1 MESPDLTLSPGDI
14 LRTRVDHI
22 DASLDACF
30 LDAGPYGMLFV
41 PLAGIAATTVA
52 DLVPGVSVC
61 AQVVAPKRATKLP
74 RASVNIEFSG
84 RTSVLVLDG
93 CAIMAG
99 DSQPARPEVFVS
111 KKLAGV
117 RRAELAEKLQAAVED
132 PACGIPAMLGAVC
145 GPVTIILRSSADEA
159 PWDGVLSSVVVQV
172 TEAAAFTVLAR
183 TSSAPALLMAEKPDA
198 DGDSTIGS
206 TMQPAYNNT
215 QDALDGRRIDLVC
228 GAQVVFEHTEAM
240 WTVAVRAPQA
250 DIDAGQANAEVA
262 QAVVEAVLEYDVR
275 GVVAIRML
283 GPMPLDAF
291 NDLVD
296 DMSDGMSEDKTRISG
311 DAALSVVLIER
322 KGRTI

>member
-30 LDAGPYGMLFV
+30 LDAGPYGTLFV
-41 PLAGIAATTVA
+41 PLAGISATTVA
-52 DLVPGVSVC
+52 DLVPGASVC

-84 RTSVLVLDG
+84 RSSVLVLDG
-93 CAIMAG
+93 CAIMAQ
-99 DSQPARPEVFVS
+99 DSPAKPEVFVS

-117 RRAELAEKLQAAVED
+117 RRAELADKLESAVGA
-132 PACGIPAMLGAVC
+132 PSTGLPSMLDAVC
-145 GPVTIILRSSADEA
+145 GQVTLILR
-159 PWDGVLSSVVVQV
+159 PTVLSSVVVQV

-206 TMQPAYNNT
+206 TMHSAYNNT
-215 QDALDGRRIDLVC
+215 EDALDGRRIDLAC
-228 GAQVVFEHTEAM
+228 GAQIVFERTEAM
-240 WTVAVRAPQA
+240 WTVAVRAAQA
-250 DIDAGQANAEVA
+250 DAQTSTVNAEAA

-275 GVVAIRML
+275 GIVAVALL
-283 GPMPLDAF
+283 GGMPLDVF
-291 NDLVD
+291 NDLID
-296 DMSDGMSEDKTRISG
+296 DMSDGLSGEKTRISG
-311 DAALSVVLIER
+311 DAGLSVALIER
-322 KGRTI
+322 RGRTI